1 MQLLLILG
9 IALAIAA
16 VAFALQNNSTVTVTL
31 GLWSFDSSLAMVLLL
46 ATGIGAVIAVLLSW
60 PSMLKSM
67 WTSSRLRRHI
77 SRLEAEK
84 DTLERRVGQPE
95 AELARVSP
103 RTHPGR
109 AAALPGAK
117 IHTDRQRARKA
128 ERISRTSA
136 NQYCKQQ
143 PMR

>member
-84 DTLERRVGQPE
+84 DTLERRVGQLE
-95 AELARVSP
+95 AELVRVSP
-103 RTHPGR
+103 EPIPEEPPRYLG
-109 AAALPGAK
+109 LK
-117 IHTDRQRARKA
+117 SIL
-128 ERISRTSA
+128 ISSGPEKPRE
-136 NQYCKQQ
+136 
-143 PMR
+143 

>member
-31 GLWSFDSSLAMVLLL
+31 GLWSFDSSLAMMLLL

-84 DTLERRVGQPE
+84 DPLERRVGQLE
-95 AELARVSP
+95 SELARVSP
-103 RTHPGR
+103 EPIPEEPPRYLGLKSILVGSEPEKPR
-109 AAALPGAK
+109 
-117 IHTDRQRARKA
+117 
-128 ERISRTSA
+128 E
-136 NQYCKQQ
+136 
-143 PMR
+143 

>member
-1 MQLLLILG
+1 
-9 IALAIAA
+9 
-16 VAFALQNNSTVTVTL
+16 
-31 GLWSFDSSLAMVLLL
+31 MVLLL

-84 DTLERRVGQPE
+84 DTLERRVGQLE

-103 RTHPGR
+103 EPIPEEPPRYLGLKSILIGSEPEKPR
-109 AAALPGAK
+109 
-117 IHTDRQRARKA
+117 
-128 ERISRTSA
+128 E
-136 NQYCKQQ
+136 
-143 PMR
+143 

>member
-77 SRLEAEK
+77 SGLEAEK
-84 DTLERRVGQPE
+84 DTLERRVGQLE
-95 AELARVSP
+95 AELSRVSP
-103 RTHPGR
+103 EPIPEEPPRYLGLKSILIGSEPEKPR
-109 AAALPGAK
+109 
-117 IHTDRQRARKA
+117 
-128 ERISRTSA
+128 E
-136 NQYCKQQ
+136 
-143 PMR
+143 

>member
-31 GLWSFDSSLAMVLLL
+31 GIWSFDSSLAMVLLL
-46 ATGIGAVIAVLLSW
+46 ATGIGAIIAVLLSW

-67 WTSSRLRRHI
+67 WTSARLRRQI

-84 DTLERRVGQPE
+84 DTLQRRVGQLE
-95 AELARVSP
+95 AELVRVSP
-103 RTHPGR
+103 EPIPQEPPRYLGLKSILVSGETEKP
-109 AAALPGAK
+109 K
-117 IHTDRQRARKA
+117 
-128 ERISRTSA
+128 E
-136 NQYCKQQ
+136 
-143 PMR
+143 

>member
-31 GLWSFDSSLAMVLLL
+31 GIWSFDSSLAMVLLL
-46 ATGIGAVIAVLLSW
+46 ATGIGAIIAVLLSW

-67 WTSSRLRRHI
+67 WTSARLRRQI
-77 SRLEAEK
+77 NRLEAER
-84 DTLERRVGQPE
+84 DTLERRVGQLE

-103 RTHPGR
+103 EPIPQEPPRYLGLKSILVGGETEKP
-109 AAALPGAK
+109 K
-117 IHTDRQRARKA
+117 
-128 ERISRTSA
+128 E
-136 NQYCKQQ
+136 
-143 PMR
+143 

>member
-31 GLWSFDSSLAMVLLL
+31 GIWSFDSSLAMVLLL

-67 WTSSRLRRHI
+67 WTSARLRRQI
-77 SRLEAEK
+77 NRLEAEK
-84 DTLERRVGQPE
+84 DTLQRRVGQLE
-95 AELARVSP
+95 AELVRVSP
-103 RTHPGR
+103 EPIPQEPPRYLGLKSILVSGETEKP
-109 AAALPGAK
+109 K
-117 IHTDRQRARKA
+117 
-128 ERISRTSA
+128 E
-136 NQYCKQQ
+136 
-143 PMR
+143 

>member
-60 PSMLKSM
+60 PSMLKNI
-67 WTSSRLRRHI
+67 WTSARLRRQI
-77 SRLEAEK
+77 TRLEAEK
-84 DTLERRVGQPE
+84 ATLERRVSQLE
-95 AELARVSP
+95 AEL
-103 RTHPGR
+103 T
-109 AAALPGAK
+109 
-117 IHTDRQRARKA
+117 
-128 ERISRTSA
+128 RISPEPIPQEPPRYLGLKSILVGSDTD
-136 NQYCKQQ
+136 K
-143 PMR
+143 PKE

>member
-31 GLWSFDSSLAMVLLL
+31 GLWSFDSWLAMVLLL

-84 DTLERRVGQPE
+84 DTLERRVGQLE
-95 AELARVSP
+95 AELVRVSP
-103 RTHPGR
+103 EPIPEEPPRYLGLKSILVGSVPEKPR
-109 AAALPGAK
+109 
-117 IHTDRQRARKA
+117 
-128 ERISRTSA
+128 E
-136 NQYCKQQ
+136 
-143 PMR
+143 

>member
-16 VAFALQNNSTVTVTL
+16 VAFALQNNSPVTVTL
-31 GLWSFDSSLAMVLLL
+31 SLWSFDSSLAMVLLL

-60 PSMLKSM
+60 PSMLKNM
-67 WTSSRLRRHI
+67 WTSARLRRHI

-84 DTLERRVGQPE
+84 DTLERRVSQLE

-103 RTHPGR
+103 EPIPEEPPRYLGLKSILVGNNTE
-109 AAALPGAK
+109 K
-117 IHTDRQRARKA
+117 SK
-128 ERISRTSA
+128 E
-136 NQYCKQQ
+136 
-143 PMR
+143 

>member
-46 ATGIGAVIAVLLSW
+46 ATGVGAVIAVLLSW

-67 WTSSRLRRHI
+67 WTNSRLRRHI

-84 DTLERRVGQPE
+84 DTLERRVGQLE
-95 AELARVSP
+95 AELSRVSP
-103 RTHPGR
+103 EPIPEEPPRYLGLKSILIGSEPEK
-109 AAALPGAK
+109 PK
-117 IHTDRQRARKA
+117 
-128 ERISRTSA
+128 E
-136 NQYCKQQ
+136 
-143 PMR
+143 

>member
-84 DTLERRVGQPE
+84 DTLERRVGQLK

-103 RTHPGR
+103 EPIPEEPPRYLGLKSILIGSEPEKPR
-109 AAALPGAK
+109 
-117 IHTDRQRARKA
+117 
-128 ERISRTSA
+128 E
-136 NQYCKQQ
+136 
-143 PMR
+143 

>member
-16 VAFALQNNSTVTVTL
+16 VAFALQNHSTVTVTL

-67 WTSSRLRRHI
+67 WTSSRLRRQI
-77 SRLEAEK
+77 SRLEAER
-84 DTLERRVGQPE
+84 DTLERRVAQLE

-103 RTHPGR
+103 EPI
-109 AAALPGAK
+109 P
-117 IHTDRQRARKA
+117 A
-128 ERISRTSA
+128 EPPRYLGLKSILVGSDTE
-136 NQYCKQQ
+136 K
-143 PMR
+143 PKE